1 MLNCTSPNPTALL
14 QALSPVFELNSIR
27 PVSNLSTHTMV
38 SVEFIMFGILG
49 VDEKAQLLTTFIW
62 QFLVWE
68 NEFMRWDPEQCGSD
82 WLTIPREKLW
92 VPDIVINEFMEKNT
106 APSVPYVYIYSD
118 GTVLDD
124 QPVKVISSCRLDI
137 YLFPFDTQN
146 CSFSFNSYILK
157 TNDMQ
162 LQTVW
167 EDDFR
172 NNISK
177 EVMTTMGEWQL
188 VEITVMK
195 LELPSSTQ
203 ATYQELR
210 YHVTVRRS
218 PTMYVVNLL
227 LPSCFLIAVDLF
239 SFLLPPQSVDRS
251 LFKMTLI
258 LGYTMFLLI
267 MNNLLPVT
275 GNTIPLMNVFLSMC
289 LVLMVG
295 SLLETIVITNLLC
308 GFAKNSAAPWILRV
322 VILQFFGPLVL
333 LPPKPKAKE
342 DTVIKNPAVQV
353 VTDSYK
359 SLQQSAPVPR
369 SKTVEALQGLGRELH
384 QIRQQVEQQRSG
396 CETSE
401 EWFQMGYITD
411 RVIFVTYIIFISVSF
426 ITIVIMWAQGS

>member
-49 VDEKAQLLTTFIW
+49 VVLYY
-62 QFLVWE
+62 VWE

-342 DTVIKNPAVQV
+342 DTVIKNPLSV
-353 VTDSYK
+353 SM
-359 SLQQSAPVPR
+359 
-369 SKTVEALQGLGRELH
+369 EALQGLGRELH